1 MQNSLCTVNR
11 GLREGRG
18 PLVSPPTAPHSSEGG
33 PLLLP
38 PCGFSCQIQGRKPA
52 CQTLEDCLPPGS
64 LLWCQPW
71 LERGERSHL
80 PHVLDFCKA
89 PQPLLTHTILL
100 RPEDPAVYLNPC
112 RYQPR
117 DPPANCFSPRAY
129 LFRKLKI
136 FTTLC
141 LSPKQNLFMVR
152 VLEIKNMYQE
162 RKIKTQNPT
171 HLLEIA
177 TVNIYPFNAY
187 LGVSTHYRVYS
198 FVTCILFLV
207 YDDHPSISLNIHSST
222 RALFSLLVRPKEMLG
237 KMEGRGRRR

>member
-1 MQNSLCTVNR
+1 MCWTF
-11 GLREGRG
+11 
-18 PLVSPPTAPHSSEGG
+18 A
-33 PLLLP
+33 
-38 PCGFSCQIQGRKPA
+38 KP
-52 CQTLEDCLPPGS
+52 Q
-64 LLWCQPW
+64 
-71 LERGERSHL
+71 
-80 PHVLDFCKA
+80 
-89 PQPLLTHTILL
+89 QPLLTRTILL

-112 RYQPR
+112 RYQSR
-117 DPPANCFSPRAY
+117 DPPANCFSPRTY

-141 LSPKQNLFMVR
+141 LSPKKNLFMVR

-171 HLLEIA
+171 YLLEIA
-177 TVNIYPFNAY
+177 IVNIYPFNAY
-187 LGVSTHYRVYS
+187 LGVSTRYRVYS